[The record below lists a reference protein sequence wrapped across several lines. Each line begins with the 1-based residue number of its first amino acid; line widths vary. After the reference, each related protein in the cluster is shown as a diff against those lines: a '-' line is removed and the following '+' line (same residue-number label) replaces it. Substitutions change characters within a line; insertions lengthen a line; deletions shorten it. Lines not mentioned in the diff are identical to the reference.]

1 MRWRRVTI
9 ELFSSRVGSADIR
22 RGAPA
27 LRETA
32 LSLTL
37 FPKKTIIRILCGIF
51 CVLAES
57 KERTLQFACPRA
69 LPEETRHFHPVECAV
84 ISYSP
89 YPNPIPRIKCGI
101 FCALFCERLPATRS
115 VALVYV
121 KHPPK
126 CHLKFLRNST
136 SVNPIAVEKFR
147 NLCYN
152 VEKYEV
158 RQNEIRRSYFQNPVR
173 I

>member
-1 MRWRRVTI
+1 MRYTVMVSRVRISYSPPTPKTLHFCRVFWCWRRVTK

-37 FPKKTIIRILCGIF
+37 FHTNLSPAFLQGF
-51 CVLAES
+51 LVLTES

-84 ISYSP
+84 ISYSLS
-89 YPNPIPRIKCGI
+89 YKPIPCI
-101 FCALFCERLPATRS
+101 FAGFFGVGGE
-115 VALVYV
+115 
-121 KHPPK
+121 
-126 CHLKFLRNST
+126 
-136 SVNPIAVEKFR
+136 
-147 NLCYN
+147 
-152 VEKYEV
+152 
-158 RQNEIRRSYFQNPVR
+158 
-173 I
+173 